1 MKFYKYYIALIIF
14 TGLLQGCNKTSWFEN
29 YKEKSKSPFGTY
41 IIFNEAEELLDN
53 YKVHSLDEN
62 IYDYLNNT
70 YFEEDYT
77 FNYIC
82 IKNRASKINQ
92 SVIKELLLY
101 VEDGST
107 AFFSL
112 NDFSS
117 SIKTAL
123 NIETENLDEYIY
135 TSSELKWLKGD
146 LSFEN
151 KDLTGK
157 KFNYDRN
164 LRRHYFSSYDE
175 NSTIVLGTQNIAG
188 TEQPIF
194 LKIYYGK
201 GVIYVHTQP
210 IAFTNYNMLKDN
222 HEYAENVLSYLP
234 NKETLW
240 DPQIRSSKLTN
251 NNSGSDSDSGNG
263 DSEKSVLGFF
273 MENPSLKW
281 FLYLSFFGL
290 ITFMIFNARRK
301 QRAIPIMDPPK
312 NSTVEFTHTISNLY
326 LVNEDHKNLV
336 DKKIQFFLE
345 KVRSRYYID
354 TNNLNKEFI
363 EKLALKSGNDFQK
376 TKYLINTIL
385 ALHKKEQCSAE
396 ELMSLNTMID
406 NFLKRK

>member
-1 MKFYKYYIALIIF
+1 MKFYKNYIVLIICATF
-14 TGLLQGCNKTSWFEN
+14 FLGCNKTNWFEN

-41 IIFNEAEELLDN
+41 IVFNEAEALFDN

-82 IKNRASKINQ
+82 IKNRASKINE
-92 SVIKELLLY
+92 SIINELLLY

-112 NDFSS
+112 NDFNS
-117 SIKTAL
+117 SIKNAL
-123 NIETENLDEYIY
+123 NIETENLDESVF
-135 TSSELKWLKGD
+135 TSSELKWLKGN
-146 LSFEN
+146 LSLEN
-151 KDLTGK
+151 KDFSDK

-175 NSTIVLGTQNIAG
+175 NSTVVLGTQRIADV
-188 TEQPIF
+188 EQPIF

-201 GVIYVHTQP
+201 GIVYVHTQP

-234 NKETLW
+234 NKETVW

-251 NNSGSDSDSGNG
+251 NNSNSDDGDSD
-263 DSEKSVLGFF
+263 ESVLGFF
-273 MENPSLKW
+273 MKNPSLKW
-281 FLYLSFFGL
+281 FLYLSFIGL
-290 ITFMIFNARRK
+290 ITFMLFNARRK
-301 QRAIPIMDPPK
+301 QRAIPIIDPPK

-326 LVNEDHKNLV
+326 LINEDHKNLV

-385 ALHKKEQCSAE
+385 TLHKRDYASAE